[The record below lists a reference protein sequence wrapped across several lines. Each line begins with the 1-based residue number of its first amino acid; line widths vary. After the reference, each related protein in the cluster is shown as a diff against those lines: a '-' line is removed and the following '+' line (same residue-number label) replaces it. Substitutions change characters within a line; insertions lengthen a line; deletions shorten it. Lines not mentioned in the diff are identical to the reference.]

1 MGNIHTDEVD
11 PIAEAEV
18 YLAYGRDE
26 TAEEILKEAVIKNPA
41 REELKLKLLE
51 IYANRSDVRAFETL
65 AEEMY
70 ASQGGRPSKH
80 WPRVE
85 ELGRKLNPN
94 NPMFKGGGASA
105 ASLKTPAPPN
115 FAETAKMKAAPGMA
129 AVAPAPS
136 ITAVAEAPT
145 SIATSSGGG
154 DFDFDMDSGSGSS
167 APAASQGL
175 DFDMGGAAETKPS
188 SVDTALDFSADDLG
202 STTSDSGLEVDLGQ
216 SANVVDFDFGD
227 KSDTAM
233 PATAA
238 AAPETELAMDM
249 DAAPSN
255 GAGASS
261 SGDSMTESPQWDE
274 TATKLDL
281 ARAYID
287 MGDSEGARS
296 ILDEVMS
303 EGNDQQK
310 SQAKELAAQL

>member
-51 IYANRSDVRAFETL
+51 IYANRSDVRAFETM

-70 ASQGGRPSKH
+70 AAMGGRPSKN

-94 NPMFKGGGASA
+94 NPMFKGGAMPPVTA
-105 ASLKTPAPPN
+105 KAPATPN
-115 FAETAKMKAAPGMA
+115 FADTAKMKAAAPMTA
-129 AVAPAPS
+129 APSTAAITEAPATS
-136 ITAVAEAPT
+136 VAAP
-145 SIATSSGGG
+145 GGS
-154 DFDFDMDSGSGSS
+154 DFDFDMD
-167 APAASQGL
+167 AAVPATQAASQGL
-175 DFDMGGAAETKPS
+175 DFDMGSAGSTKSAAA
-188 SVDTALDFSADDLG
+188 DTSLDFSSEDLG
-202 STTSDSGLEVDLGQ
+202 TPTSDSGMEVDLGGQ
-216 SANVVDFDFGD
+216 SGNAIDFDFGD
-227 KSDTAM
+227 KDDTAA
-233 PATAA
+233 PATVA
-238 AAPETELAMDM
+238 AAPETELAMEHASNGA
-249 DAAPSN
+249 AAPS
-255 GAGASS
+255 
-261 SGDSMTESPQWDE
+261 GDALTESPQWDE